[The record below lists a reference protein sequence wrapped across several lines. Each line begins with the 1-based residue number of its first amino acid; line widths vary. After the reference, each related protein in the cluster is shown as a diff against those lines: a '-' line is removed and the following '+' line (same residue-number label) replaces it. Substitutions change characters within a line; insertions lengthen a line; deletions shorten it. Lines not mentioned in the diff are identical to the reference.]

1 MFGVSSKYKA
11 ETLRTWTELHA
22 CVMNTLMREPYLGE
36 MLGVAV
42 QGMQDKLPNVVS
54 FTSNE
59 IDQSYWE
66 RSSDATLRSVLLPS
80 GKNGEVVE
88 ANLWPLIRN
97 LMGMVATPS
106 IMGQAFVDNCPSI
119 LEDLWTLDRGFVFL
133 AMGIPRW
140 APIPSCTRAHI
151 ARRKIIDGLTSWVI
165 AMHKTA
171 AGEDPGYQ
179 WQDMSDVSN
188 MMKRRQVM

>member
-1 MFGVSSKYKA
+1 MI
-11 ETLRTWTELHA
+11 RTWSELNA

-36 MLGVAV
+36 MLNVAI
-42 QGMQDKLPNVVS
+42 QGMQEKLPNMIS

-66 RSSDATLRSVLLPS
+66 RSSDAELRSVLLLS

-88 ANLWPLIRN
+88 ASLWPLIRN
-97 LMGMVATPS
+97 LMGTVATPS
-106 IMGQAFVDNCPSI
+106 IMGQTFVDNCPSI
-119 LEDLWTLDRGFVFL
+119 LEDLWTLDRGFIFL

-140 APIPSCTRAHI
+140 VPIPSSTKAHI
-151 ARRKIIDGLTSWVI
+151 ARRRIVDELASWI
-165 AMHKTA
+165 AAMHKTA

-179 WQDMSDVSN
+179 WQDMSDVSE